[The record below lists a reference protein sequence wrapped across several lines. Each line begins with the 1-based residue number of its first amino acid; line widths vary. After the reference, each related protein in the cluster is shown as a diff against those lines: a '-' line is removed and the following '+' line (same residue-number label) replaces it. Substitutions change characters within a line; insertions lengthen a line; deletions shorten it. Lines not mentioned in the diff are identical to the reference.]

1 MTRNVGSLDAV
12 IRVTLGLALLL
23 AAGVLW
29 KWTALSVGL
38 VVISLP
44 LFWTALRGSC
54 PLYSYLG
61 IDTKSSS
68 DRASGQAK

>member
-23 AAGVLW
+23 AAGVIW

-44 LFWTALRGSC
+44 LFWTALKGSC
-54 PLYSYLG
+54 PLYSLLG
-61 IDTKSSS
+61 IDTTSAA
-68 DRASGQAK
+68 DGASGQAK